1 MYINKFFFFI
11 ILLYLSNIE
20 IDLLSFSSDKKY
32 RYSNIEESKKY
43 NNISISYGLN
53 NKNFYP
59 TLVSI
64 TSLLENAN
72 NSTFYIINILVSKKR
87 KDFSEKNQRKFKDL
101 EKQYK
106 RCEIIIFRIN
116 DKLFKY
122 ANIRRYPVSA
132 YYRLLLADLLP
143 NTKRII
149 YLDGDTIVL
158 NDLSEMIN
166 LNMKNNIIMGFVDN
180 SYYLAEDFGI
190 KTYKYITTGVLL
202 INLEAMKKENITYKY
217 FQFIKNYKHLLK
229 QEDQTIIN
237 IVLNGR
243 IGFLP
248 PKYGI
253 WDFNNITYLRLH
265 NHYNNYSIKL
275 RCYKDSELKKGL
287 NNPSIIHYVFNK
299 PFKCGN
305 YRLDTRYIMIWLY
318 YAQKTK
324 EYKNIINYYDFK
336 LLK

>member
-1 MYINKFFFFI
+1 MYINKFFFIF
-11 ILLYLSNIE
+11 ILLYLSKIE
-20 IDLLSFSSDKKY
+20 IDFLSDSDDISY
-32 RYSNIEESKKY
+32 HNNEELKNY

-53 NKNFYP
+53 NNNFYP

-64 TSLLENAN
+64 TSILENAN

-87 KDFSEKNQRKFKDL
+87 KDFSEKNERKFKNL
-101 EKQYK
+101 EKIYK

-122 ANIRRYPVSA
+122 ANTRRYPVSA
-132 YYRLLLADLLP
+132 YYRLLLAELIP

-149 YLDGDTIVL
+149 YLDGDTIIL
-158 NDLSEMIN
+158 SDLSEMIN
-166 LNMKNNIIMGFVDN
+166 LEMKNNIIMGFLDN

-202 INLEAMKKENITYKY
+202 INLEIMKKENITYK
-217 FQFIKNYKHLLK
+217 FFKFIKKYKHLLK

-243 IGFLP
+243 IGILP
-248 PKYGI
+248 PIYGM

-265 NHYNNYSIKL
+265 NHYLNYSKNVSY
-275 RCYKDSELKKGL
+275 YKDSELIKGL
-287 NNPSIIHYVFNK
+287 NYPSIIHYVFKK
-299 PFKCGN
+299 PYKWGN
-305 YRLDTRYIMIWLY
+305 YRLDTRYIMIWFY

-324 EYKNIINYYDFK
+324 EYKNIINYYNFK

>member
-1 MYINKFFFFI
+1 MNINKFIFI
-11 ILLYLSNIE
+11 FLLLYLSNIE
-20 IDLLSFSSDKKY
+20 NYFLSYSD
-32 RYSNIEESKKY
+32 EKKY
-43 NNISISYGLN
+43 NNTEELKNYKNISISYGLN
-53 NKNFYP
+53 NNNFYP

-64 TSLLENAN
+64 TSILENAN

-87 KDFSEKNQRKFKDL
+87 KDFSEKNKRKFKDL
-101 EKQYK
+101 ENQYK
-106 RCEIIIFRIN
+106 RCEIIIFRID

-122 ANIRRYPVSA
+122 ANTRRYPVSA

-158 NDLSEMIN
+158 DDLSEMIN

-202 INLEAMKKENITYKY
+202 INLEAMKKENITNKF
-217 FQFIKNYKHLLK
+217 FQFIKNYQHLLK

-248 PKYGI
+248 PIYGM

-265 NHYNNYSIKL
+265 NHYNNYSKKV
-275 RCYKDSELKKGL
+275 RCYKDTELKKGL
-287 NNPSIIHYVFNK
+287 NKPSIIHYVFKK
-299 PFKCGN
+299 PYKFGN

-318 YAQKTK
+318 YAQKTR
-324 EYKNIINYYDFK
+324 EYKNIINYYNFK
-336 LLK
+336 L